1 MPGQDVQRRTGV
13 RPHRACPVGT
23 RGWGPTG
30 TVRRHHGAMIQ
41 GMGRRLRL
49 ALESNDGSNVPDESS
64 GLPPSIAGADA
75 AADGAMATPG
85 PLVDF
90 VAYADDCTLS
100 GQIRMGHGRLTDL
113 LNDHDAWQLVNVMAE
128 SFDGAE
134 LVESTEVVIP
144 RHDIIV
150 VHATGPRGSNEQRHR
165 TNLHPVVINAGRLRI
180 RGYLHARPGLD
191 PLAVIQRSRTMV
203 PLTDA
208 SIEYAH
214 HGVWERRKVGTIV
227 INRDRIELIERA
239 ADHEVEVPELLLS
252 TP

>member
-1 MPGQDVQRRTGV
+1 
-13 RPHRACPVGT
+13 
-23 RGWGPTG
+23 
-30 TVRRHHGAMIQ
+30 MIQ

-49 ALESNDGSNVPDESS
+49 ALDGSNGGANESDEGLS
-64 GLPPSIAGADA
+64 GLPPSIAPASPAVDNA
-75 AADGAMATPG
+75 SVTPG

-100 GQIRMGHGRLTDL
+100 GQIRMGDGRLTDL

-144 RHDIIV
+144 RDEIIV
-150 VHATGPRGSNEQRHR
+150 VHATGPRGSHEQRYR
-165 TNLHPVVINAGRLRI
+165 TNLHPVVINAGHLRI

-191 PLAVIQRSRTMV
+191 PLAVIQRSRPMV

-214 HGVWERRKVGTIV
+214 HGMWERRKVGTIV
-227 INRDRIELIERA
+227 INRDRIDAIERA

>member
-1 MPGQDVQRRTGV
+1 
-13 RPHRACPVGT
+13 
-23 RGWGPTG
+23 
-30 TVRRHHGAMIQ
+30 MIQ

-49 ALESNDGSNVPDESS
+49 ALDGSKEPDEVVS
-64 GLPPSIAGADA
+64 GLPPTLAWADPA
-75 AADGAMATPG
+75 FDGTTVTPG

-100 GQIRMGHGRLTDL
+100 GQIRLGEGRLTDL
-113 LNDHDAWQLVNVMAE
+113 LNDQDAWQLVNVMAE
-128 SFDGAE
+128 SFDGVE

-150 VHATGPRGSNEQRHR
+150 VHATGPRGSNEQRYR
-165 TNLHPVVINAGRLRI
+165 TNLHPVLVNAGQLRI

-191 PLAVIQRSRTMV
+191 PLAVIQRSRPMV

-208 SIEYAH
+208 SIEYGH
-214 HGVWERRKVGTIV
+214 HGMWERRKVGTIV
-227 INRDRIELIERA
+227 INRDRIDRIERA
-239 ADHEVEVPELLLS
+239 AEYEVEVPELLPS